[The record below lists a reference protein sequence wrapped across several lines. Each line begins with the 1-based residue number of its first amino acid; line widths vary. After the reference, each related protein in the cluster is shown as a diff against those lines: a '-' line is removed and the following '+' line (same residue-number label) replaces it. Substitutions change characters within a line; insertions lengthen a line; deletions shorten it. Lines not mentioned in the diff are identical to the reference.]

1 MDVTPLRTDLIDEL
15 VELMEL
21 GRPFKGPGRDRA
33 LDQLPVT

>member
-21 GRPFKGPGRDRA
+21 GRPFISVRTRSD
-33 LDQLPVT
+33 